1 VNPDVEL
8 RELLIGHTVPRDAG
22 ILSVTLNGA
31 PIEDY
36 QIRETNRGKEI
47 LVEAATSGEQ
57 TLVVTTA

>member
-31 PIEDY
+31 SVEDY
-36 QIRETNRGKEI
+36 RVRDNNRGRE
-47 LVEAATSGEQ
+47 VFVDAPTTGVQ
-57 TLVVTTA
+57 TLEVETQ